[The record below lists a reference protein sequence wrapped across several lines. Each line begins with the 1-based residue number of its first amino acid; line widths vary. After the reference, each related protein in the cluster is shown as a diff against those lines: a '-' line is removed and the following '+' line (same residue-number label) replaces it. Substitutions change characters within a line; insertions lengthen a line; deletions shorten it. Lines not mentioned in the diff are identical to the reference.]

1 MPVFR
6 NLATNPAFETATS
19 MVETTQGTKP
29 FPDGV
34 GVAGNAEAWQA
45 QGVGR
50 YRPAALAIQWLSF
63 DDYRLRAASDAQ
75 TFDLID
81 GQPGTLRETR
91 EQGVYDIL
99 PGGQID
105 PTTFEIGN

>member
-1 MPVFR
+1 MPIFR
-6 NLATNPAFETATS
+6 NLATNPAFESAQQT
-19 MVETTQGTKP
+19 VETTKGTLP
-29 FPDGV
+29 IPDGV
-34 GVAGNAEAWQA
+34 GTAGNAEAWQA

-50 YRPAALAIQWLSF
+50 YRQAALAIQWLSF
-63 DDYRLRAASDAQ
+63 DDYRLRAGAEAQ

-81 GQPGTLRETR
+81 GAPGTLRETR